1 MAARFARKLVMG
13 ALANGMAIDIAR
25 RRLSND
31 HAVVLMYHEVVDDAA
46 DIESW
51 TALRVGD
58 LARQLEYLERH
69 YDIVSMD
76 DALARLRR
84 PGTARRPAADVTFD
98 DGGKGNATTLLPLVE
113 SVKLPVTI
121 YVATG
126 HVETQQPYWFDR
138 LINALQVESAFSVD
152 LRRFAGLGTYAF
164 NRVRGG
170 DNWLEYDRLLSGIK
184 ALPPERYDDI
194 VASIEAQT
202 AGHAPR
208 RGPRL
213 VPMTV
218 ADVQAVARSPHV
230 TIGGHSHCHTLQTRL
245 SPAARQASLETNR
258 RLLREWTGQPVQHF
272 AYPSGDLDAAVVAD
286 VKACGYVSA
295 VSTEHE
301 VWRPG
306 CDEFRIP
313 RFGIGRYDA
322 LPTFRAGLVGGPRR
336 LVSLL
341 LDPRTRSPKEARA
354 A

>member
-1 MAARFARKLVMG
+1 MAARFAKKLVMG
-13 ALANGMAIDIAR
+13 ALANGMALDIAR

-31 HAVVLMYHEVVDDAA
+31 HAVVLMYHEVVEDAA

-51 TALRVGD
+51 TAIRVSD
-58 LARQLEYLERH
+58 LKRQLDYLGRH

-76 DALARLRR
+76 DALARMRR
-84 PGTARRPAADVTFD
+84 PGGARRPAAVVTFD

-113 SVKLPVTI
+113 AVKLPVTI
-121 YVATG
+121 YIASG
-126 HVETQQPYWFDR
+126 HIESQRPYWFDR
-138 LINALQVESAFSVD
+138 LINALQVESQFSID
-152 LRRFAGLGTYAF
+152 LRRFAGLDAYTF

-184 ALPPERYDDI
+184 RLPPAGYDDI

-202 AGHAPR
+202 AQCTPR

-213 VPMTV
+213 IPMTV
-218 ADVQAVARSPHV
+218 ADVKAVSSSPYI

-245 SPAARQASLETNR
+245 SPEQRKSSLETNR
-258 RLLREWTGQPVQHF
+258 RLLREWTGQEVNHF
-272 AYPSGDLDAAVVAD
+272 AYPSGDLDAAVIAD
-286 VKACGYVSA
+286 VKACGYLSA
-295 VSTEHE
+295 VSTVHQ

-306 CDEFRIP
+306 CDEYQIP

-322 LPTFRAGLVGGPRR
+322 LPTFRAGLVGGPRS
-336 LVSLL
+336 LVNLL
-341 LDPRTRSPKEARA
+341 IRKEARA

>member
-1 MAARFARKLVMG
+1 MG
-13 ALANGMAIDIAR
+13 ALANGMAVDIAR

-51 TALRVGD
+51 TAIKVGD
-58 LARQLEYLERH
+58 LERQLAYLERH

-76 DALARLRR
+76 DALARLRK
-84 PGTARRPAADVTFD
+84 PGGARRPAAVVTFD

-113 SVKLPVTI
+113 RVRLPITI

-126 HVETQQPYWFDR
+126 HIETQQPYWFDR
-138 LINALQVESAFSVD
+138 LINALQVESGFTID
-152 LRRFAGLGTYAF
+152 LRRFQGLDTYTF

-184 ALPPERYDDI
+184 QLPPATYDDI

-202 AGHAPR
+202 AQHTPR

-213 VPMTV
+213 VPMTI
-218 ADVQAVARSPHV
+218 ADVQSVARSPYV

-245 SPAARQASLETNR
+245 SPEMRTRSLETNR
-258 RLLREWTGQPVQHF
+258 RLLRDWTGQDVRHF

-286 VKACGYVSA
+286 VQACGYVSA
-295 VSTEHE
+295 VSTVHQ

-322 LPTFRAGLVGGPRR
+322 LPTFRAGLVGGPRS
-336 LVSLL
+336 LVNLL
-341 LDPRTRSPKEARA
+341 IGARA